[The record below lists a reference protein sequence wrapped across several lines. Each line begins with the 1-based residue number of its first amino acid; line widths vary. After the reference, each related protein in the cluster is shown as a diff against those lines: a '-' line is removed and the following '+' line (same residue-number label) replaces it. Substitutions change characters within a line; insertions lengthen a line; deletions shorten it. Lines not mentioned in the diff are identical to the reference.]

1 MKIQPTNIVQNY
13 NLLKTSNNDKRQFK
27 PCFKGGQT
35 DVYTKILSNPDLSQ
49 KFMELVGKG
58 VAAAA
63 AALLGAAVFKEAS
76 SREKVDE
83 ILDTNV
89 DIYKKKL
96 EEAERKID
104 EYKTK
109 NIQLEQEIEALKA
122 SQNAPELSVGKETT
136 YIEFPKKRG
145 KLSHSIEELKETI
158 KIVPVETAF
167 AEKLVAICQILMNK
181 GTQNVDGQEMDNNE
195 IAKTLSDELR
205 KAENTSDV
213 IDKYFSKL
221 FPEIDTETEASKTLM
236 PDTPVLNGPN
246 VVGKID
252 TGIIEKGRR
261 PRIPSK
267 VPEFTAQE
275 GDTEAFIF
283 KIPAGIFDK
292 NIAKN
297 VGLLIKHFEKNL
309 YNQYKEEVKTAGDG
323 EKIEKPRWKYNAS
336 LPPRILADDVCNEIK
351 KHNTKDS
358 NSKYKNIA
366 VIDPEVIAEIINS
379 DPRYHE
385 MFTIHSALRLID
397 RYIDFDSDV
406 DVELQSK
413 NILDK
418 LYEIIQ
424 NAFKGGASVETY
436 FADKNFV
443 APRLVIPAKTFDEE
457 AKEIFG
463 TLDLKIT
470 FCEKQI
476 FSGYI
481 PSFEKSG
488 LICTIYSN
496 W

>member
-1 MKIQPTNIVQNY
+1 MRIQPANIVQNY
-13 NLLKTSNNDKRQFK
+13 VYQKMSNNDKRQFK

-35 DVYTKILSNPDLSQ
+35 DVYAKILSNPDLSQ

-63 AALLGAAVFKEAS
+63 AALLGAAVLSDVS
-76 SREKVDE
+76 SQKKVDE
-83 ILDTNV
+83 VLDANP

-96 EEAERKID
+96 EEAEKEID

-109 NIQLEQEIEALKA
+109 NAKLEQEIEALKA
-122 SQNAPELSVGKETT
+122 SQNTPKISADKETT

-145 KLSHSIEELKETI
+145 KLSRSIEELKETT
-158 KIVPVETAF
+158 KVVPVETDS
-167 AEKLVAICQILMNK
+167 AEKLVAICKILMNK
-181 GTQNVDGQEMDNNE
+181 GTQNIDGQETDNNE

-205 KAENTSDV
+205 KTQNTSD
-213 IDKYFSKL
+213 IINKYFSKL
-221 FPEIDTETEASKTLM
+221 CPDKDSKTDDVKTLM
-236 PDTPVLNGPN
+236 SDTPILNGPN

-275 GDTEAFIF
+275 GDTEAFTF

-292 NIAKN
+292 NIAPN
-297 VGLLIKHFEKNL
+297 VGLLIKHFEKTL

-323 EKIEKPRWKYNAS
+323 EKIEKPRWKYNIP
-336 LPPRILADDVCNEIK
+336 LPTRILAEDVCNEIK

-358 NSKYKNIA
+358 NSKYKNIS
-366 VIDPEVIAEIINS
+366 VIDPEIIAGIINS

-385 MFTIHSALRLID
+385 MFTIHSALRMID
-397 RYIDFDSDV
+397 RYIDFDSDI
-406 DVELQSK
+406 DVEIQSK
-413 NILDK
+413 TILDK

-424 NAFKGGASVETY
+424 NAFKDGASVETY
-436 FADKNFV
+436 FADRNFV
-443 APRLVIPAKTFDEE
+443 APRLVIPSKTFDDK

-476 FSGYI
+476 FSGYV
-481 PSFEKSG
+481 PSYEKSG

-496 W
+496 